1 MAIKSDGSVGNVS
14 SLWRYP
20 VKSMMGEQVTDA
32 YFTSQGMLGDR
43 AYALIDSITG
53 KVASAKNPLK
63 WPKLFGFGASY
74 SKPPQNSAPI
84 PPVVIALPDGS
95 RVSSDSPEA
104 GRVLAGALDRNVTL
118 VCGAPEKPCLEEYW
132 PDLETLAHRD
142 EVTDEAMPAATFFDC
157 APIHILTTAT
167 LARLSAFYPGGRF
180 EPRRFRPNI
189 LVATR
194 ASETSFI
201 ENTWVGKTIGIGAD
215 VRIRITGNTGRCV
228 MTTLAQDDLPR
239 DLGILRAAAQSNQS
253 HVGVY
258 GEIIKPG
265 MVRNYDPV
273 TVIE

>member
-1 MAIKSDGSVGNVS
+1 MAIEPDAAIGAVS

-20 VKSMMGEQVTDA
+20 VKSMMGEQLETA
-32 YFTSQGMLGDR
+32 YLTEHGMLGDR
-43 AYALIDSITG
+43 AYALIDRATG
-53 KVASAKNPLK
+53 KIASAKNPLK
-63 WPKLFGFGASY
+63 WPKLFSFGASY
-74 SKPPQNSAPI
+74 TKPPQTSAPI
-84 PPVVIALPDGS
+84 PPVIIALPDGS

-104 GRVLAGALDRNVTL
+104 ARLLAGALDREVAL

-142 EVTDEAMPAATFFDC
+142 EVTEEAMPAATFFDC

-189 LVATR
+189 LVATS
-194 ASETSFI
+194 ASGTSFI

-239 DLGILRAAAQSNQS
+239 DLGILRAAAQCNQS

-258 GEIIKPG
+258 GEIVKPG
-265 MVRNYDPV
+265 MVRDHDPV
-273 TVIE
+273 SLIE